1 MAKLKPC
8 RDCGHMI
15 STNAD
20 RCPSCGVG
28 KPGRGLTQRHPL
40 MVLLALGFAI
50 SGVHSVVAAPM
61 DTSTGGSREMVVS
74 GAVVPEPVVREAPA
88 ASPPSPWALMIG
100 FWLAP
105 ILLSMSLGWSIKASF
120 ETKQSE
126 TEPPNR
132 P

>member
-1 MAKLKPC
+1 MRSGALSSRMVRVMGLLIKRG
-8 RDCGHMI
+8 RDRI
-15 STNAD
+15 
-20 RCPSCGVG
+20 
-28 KPGRGLTQRHPL
+28 
-40 MVLLALGFAI
+40 
-50 SGVHSVVAAPM
+50 
-61 DTSTGGSREMVVS
+61 VS

-105 ILLSMSLGWSIKASF
+105 ILLSMSLGGSIKASF